1 MLNKILNLL
10 DKKQKIEIF
19 FALSLLIFTSFL
31 EIIGIGLIP
40 ILLSF
45 FLDSSFIFNKFDELN
60 FLKILI
66 QNLSEKEV
74 ILILCI
80 SIVSIFLFKNIM
92 LVSQNIIN
100 QYSKRYNTKMQNIF
114 TIIISTSPLNFF

>member
-19 FALSLLIFTSFL
+19 FVLLLLIFTSFL

-60 FLKILI
+60 
-66 QNLSEKEV
+66 
-74 ILILCI
+74 
-80 SIVSIFLFKNIM
+80 LFRR
-92 LVSQNIIN
+92 Q
-100 QYSKRYNTKMQNIF
+100 
-114 TIIISTSPLNFF
+114 